1 MRNIWYPKK
10 IAGYVTVANLQTTEK
25 KNIVV
30 ERDPTFGTRKERV
43 SIKRARAPIQIKV
56 KEHVPT
62 GVRAPIQKE
71 LPAEPRPIGIQ
82 VMNVRSTGSLRI

>member
-25 KNIVV
+25 KDVIV
-30 ERDPTFGTRKERV
+30 ERDPIFGTRKERV
-43 SIKRARAPIQIKV
+43 SIKRARDPLQIKV

-62 GVRAPIQKE
+62 RVRAPVQE
-71 LPAEPRPIGIQ
+71 EEPAEPRPIGIQ